1 MGTIT
6 AKDGYKKY
14 YVQVNGIMIV
24 YRYVVRGLMFC
35 PALKIILNFLA
46 ITLVK
51 QVIARVL

>member
-51 QVIARVL
+51 QVIALVL